1 MGMSAASTELVRV
14 GFFREM
20 RHAEP
25 GDPALIAAR
34 RDDAQPDEDAIAAY
48 LDAGHVMVASPGT
61 TKDIF
66 DPAKRT
72 GPPHYMTDGRYLW
85 PGDVAH
91 YVRTYHVALPADFL
105 DHMRMNGWRVPPV
118 ELARVRRPAP
128 PAPPSPSL
136 LLGELAR
143 TLASATAADHAQA
156 AAAFRAAMAD
166 AGVPITDPAALP
178 ADLRHALTAAVGAA
192 QAQVADAA
200 SAITAWLDHPD
211 AATTAEVQALV
222 DRFEAATVDQRAKD
236 RADRQRGHEAEARS
250 SITARLRARGLGPA
264 SRPGSKGS

>member
-1 MGMSAASTELVRV
+1 MSAATTELVRV

-25 GDPALIAAR
+25 SDPALAAAR
-34 RDDAQPDEDAIAAY
+34 RDDADPDEAAIAAY
-48 LDAGHVMVASPGT
+48 LDAGHVMVASPGA
-61 TKDIF
+61 TKDVL

-91 YVRTYHVALPADFL
+91 YVRTYHVALPADFI
-105 DHMRMNGWRVPPV
+105 DHMRSNGWRVPAV
-118 ELARVRRPAP
+118 DLARVRRPAP
-128 PAPPSPSL
+128 PPAPSPSL

-156 AAAFRAAMAD
+156 ADAFRAAMAD
-166 AGVPITDPAALP
+166 AGVPIADPAALP
-178 ADLRHALTAAVGAA
+178 AELRRALTTAVGAV

-200 SAITAWLDHPD
+200 ARITAWLDHPD
-211 AATTAEVQALV
+211 AATTAQVQALV
-222 DRFEAATVDQRAKD
+222 DRFEAATADQAAAD
-236 RADRQRGHEAEARS
+236 RAERQRGHQAEAGS
-250 SITARLRARGLGPA
+250 SIAARLRARGVAPG
-264 SRPGSKGS
+264 SGPGSKGS

>member
-1 MGMSAASTELVRV
+1 MSAATTELVRV

-25 GDPALIAAR
+25 GDPSLAAAR
-34 RDDAQPDEDAIAAY
+34 RDAAQPDEEAIAAY

-61 TKDIF
+61 TRDVL
-66 DPAKRT
+66 DPSRRT

-91 YVRTYHVALPADFL
+91 YVRTHHVALPATFVE
-105 DHMRMNGWRVPPV
+105 HMRANGWRVPAV
-118 ELARVRRPAP
+118 DLSRVRRPAL
-128 PAPPSPSL
+128 PAPSPSL

-143 TLASATAADHAQA
+143 TLGSATAADHAQA

-166 AGVPITDPAALP
+166 AGIPITDPAALP
-178 ADLRHALTAAVGAA
+178 ADLRRALTTAVGAA

-200 SAITAWLDHPD
+200 AAITAWLDHPD
-211 AATTAEVQALV
+211 AATTAQVQALV
-222 DRFEAATVDQRAKD
+222 DRFAVATADARAAD
-236 RADRQRGHEAEARS
+236 RADRQRGHEAEAGS
-250 SITARLRARGLGPA
+250 SIAARLRARGVDP
-264 SRPGSKGS
+264 SSKGS